1 MRVIQTLNSFSAFS
15 PSIRPTS
22 HIFSCFVV
30 LWFALIFAGCGT
42 TLKPVNISDEAIK
55 IERDKQKDIAFP
67 RQNQLYRSSYTML
80 VASSRFMDKQNR
92 LYKISYPMLVA
103 TGELFTDEV
112 RPIYGF
118 ILHDK
123 KVYRKTP
130 GKEYE
135 NVAARHG
142 IEEHVTIR
150 YVYPGSPA
158 DLADLRVG
166 DRILTINEEPLKKEN
181 AIDVLNILHKL
192 EYPEEHSLDLLIE
205 REGQK
210 IKLTINGIEACKYSV
225 QMVINDSVNAFA
237 SFEDVLITTGMI
249 RFCETDR
256 ELALVVGHEIAH
268 IALGH
273 LTKGIINRIPGTILD
288 VILIATTGVDSR
300 GALGD
305 LTGLV
310 FSKAFEQEA
319 DYAGLYILAR
329 AGYDITG
336 AADIFRRMAVEY
348 PESIRGD
355 FFSTHPSWPKRFVSI
370 ENTVREIEE
379 KLQNSEPLI
388 PEKKDNKDK

>member
-1 MRVIQTLNSFSAFS
+1 MKLLRIALS
-15 PSIRPTS
+15 
-22 HIFSCFVV
+22 
-30 LWFALIFAGCGT
+30 LWFVLIFAGCGT
-42 TLKPVNISDEAIK
+42 TLKPVNISDEAVK
-55 IERDKQKDIAFP
+55 IERDKQEGIAFS
-67 RQNQLYRSSYTML
+67 RQNHLYRSSYTML
-80 VASSRFMDKQNR
+80 VASSRFKDKQNR
-92 LYKISYPMLVA
+92 LYRISYPMLVA
-103 TGELFTDEV
+103 SGELFTDEV

-118 ILHDK
+118 ILYDK
-123 KVYRKTP
+123 KVYRKTL

-135 NVAARHG
+135 NVADRHG

-150 YVYPGSPA
+150 YVYPESPA

-166 DRILTINEEPLKKEN
+166 DRILTINEKPLKKEN
-181 AIDVLNILHKL
+181 AIDVMDILHKL
-192 EYPEEHSLDLLIE
+192 EYPEERSLDLLIE

-210 IKLTINGIEACKYSV
+210 IKLTINGVAACKYSV
-225 QMVINDSVNAFA
+225 QMVINESVNAFA
-237 SFEDVLITTGMI
+237 SFEGVLITTGMI
-249 RFCETDR
+249 RFCETDKK
-256 ELALVVGHEIAH
+256 LALVIGHEIAH

-288 VILIATTGVDSR
+288 VILIATTGVDSQ

-336 AADIFRRMAVEY
+336 AAYFFRHMAGEH

-355 FFSTHPSWPKRFVSI
+355 FFATHPSWPERFVAI
-370 ENTVREIEE
+370 ENTVHEIEE
-379 KLQNSEPLI
+379 KLQSGEPLI
-388 PEKKDNKDK
+388 PEKKDNEEK